1 MVYRSPYPSNIKPT
15 PAHLD
20 DALWDF
26 IVEALGTLRQRGITD
41 I

>member
-15 PAHLD
+15 TAHLD